1 MISENL
7 WPTAILWLLKS
18 MSEHVIT
25 MVDEETNK
33 ISSNLSSC
41 SKVSMHFHFSSSG
54 PRRSNVVVDDTS
66 TNTNNENKHRL
77 RATNYLDSVYWSYL
91 RQLITMERSARQMR
105 GRWAPSK
112 GPAVG
117 SASNLADGDTRDT
130 LARLSFLPA
139 SPTPDCWSSDCV
151 LTDGSLLLLTIH
163 TTCTSAA
170 TLALSVKHGFSDVDD
185 FPWQPNK
192 VYIGIWFLIHY
203 LSSCVELGQLAE
215 ELIGW
220 PCLGG
225 RGGPDGWDGSTNLNP
240 SWWTTRQPIC

>member
-54 PRRSNVVVDDTS
+54 PRRSTVVVDDTS
-66 TNTNNENKHRL
+66 TNTNNENKHQL

-139 SPTPDCWSSDCV
+139 SPTPR
-151 LTDGSLLLLTIH
+151 LLIIRL
-163 TTCTSAA
+163 CA
-170 TLALSVKHGFSDVDD
+170 
-185 FPWQPNK
+185 NRR
-192 VYIGIWFLIHY
+192 LIAPPYDSHDLH
-203 LSSCVELGQLAE
+203 LSSHLVLISETWVFRFRWFSMATTSPPRSILAFDFWFITSTHV
-215 ELIGW
+215 LSWGSW
-220 PCLGG
+220 PK
-225 RGGPDGWDGSTNLNP
+225 N
-240 SWWTTRQPIC
+240 

>member
-1 MISENL
+1 
-7 WPTAILWLLKS
+7 
-18 MSEHVIT
+18 MST
-25 MVDEETNK
+25 D
-33 ISSNLSSC
+33 
-41 SKVSMHFHFSSSG
+41 
-54 PRRSNVVVDDTS
+54 
-66 TNTNNENKHRL
+66 RL

-139 SPTPDCWSSDCV
+139 SPTPNCWSSDCV

-170 TLALSVKHGFSDVDD
+170 TLSLSVKPGFSDFDG
-185 FPWQPNK
+185 FPWQPPAHQ
-192 VYIGIWFLIHY
+192 GLHWHLISDS
-203 LSSCVELGQLAE
+203 LPQLMCWVGAA
-215 ELIGW
+215 
-220 PCLGG
+220 G
-225 RGGPDGWDGSTNLNP
+225 RRINWVAMFGRPRRPQPRWLRWLNQSESILMDDPSTNLLEAAITGVSFRGTN
-240 SWWTTRQPIC
+240 SL